1 MKKQPS
7 AGAAARADF
16 TSDNWTFLPR
26 LTERNTA
33 DRWIKASEKLFLSL
47 NGEENGTRSNQSAFL
62 SSRMGASRM
71 SGRRIER
78 VEEGDMSSWQLFT
91 CCLVVKKIMI
101 SWYCVLVFNY
111 LE

>member
-1 MKKQPS
+1 
-7 AGAAARADF
+7 
-16 TSDNWTFLPR
+16 
-26 LTERNTA
+26 
-33 DRWIKASEKLFLSL
+33 
-47 NGEENGTRSNQSAFL
+47 
-62 SSRMGASRM
+62 MGASRM
-71 SGRRIER
+71 SGRRIR